1 MMFSRSDGFEGRKN
15 TNVSRSL
22 KLAVNSNRIEERK
35 NSVLPGSRVETEE
48 MGRKGG
54 MVLCIRLD
62 WYLKAAE

>member
-15 TNVSRSL
+15 TIVSRNL
-22 KLAVNSNRIEERK
+22 KLAVNSNGIEERK

-54 MVLCIRLD
+54 TVLCIRLD
-62 WYLKAAE
+62 